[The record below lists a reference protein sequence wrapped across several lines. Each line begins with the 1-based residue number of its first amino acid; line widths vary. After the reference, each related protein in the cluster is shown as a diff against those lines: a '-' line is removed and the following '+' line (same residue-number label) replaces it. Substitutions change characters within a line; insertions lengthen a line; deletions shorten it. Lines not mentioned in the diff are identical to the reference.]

1 MDTDGQERPDEG
13 TDMAP
18 GVSSHDDDALP
29 LGLIPGCLTVDQ
41 AAAKAGV
48 TTKTIRRWLESGA
61 LPSQM
66 VRRGRTRVLQ
76 ISPADL
82 EKAVRSSG
90 KRKVRAS
97 PLPVLLED
105 TKLALQESRLR
116 HESELAEM
124 RTALALEQSMRQAER
139 AKLTTEA
146 EIIRRQAEE
155 QRAEDLRQREE
166 DQKRRA
172 EDLATQK
179 SQAEAVRLALAEVKQ
194 ALYESKSEAHELKAQ
209 LSMLQDQVLRALPA
223 PPESVWQRIGRALG
237 IGRK

>member
-1 MDTDGQERPDEG
+1 MDTEGQERPDEG
-13 TDMAP
+13 TDMP
-18 GVSSHDDDALP
+18 PEVSSHDDDALP
-29 LGLIPGCLTVDQ
+29 LGMIPGCLTVDQ

-76 ISPADL
+76 ISPSDL
-82 EKAVRSSG
+82 EEAVRSSG
-90 KRKVRAS
+90 RRKVRSA

-116 HESELAEM
+116 HEAELAEM

-139 AKLTTEA
+139 EKLTAEA
-146 EIIRRQAEE
+146 EAIRRQAEE
-155 QRAEDLRQREE
+155 QREEDLRQRAE
-166 DQKRRA
+166 DQ
-172 EDLATQK
+172 ATQK

-194 ALYESKSEAHELKAQ
+194 ALYESKTEAHELKAQ
-209 LSMLQDQVLRALPA
+209 VSMLQDQVLKALPA
-223 PPESVWQRIGRALG
+223 PAESVWQRIGRAFG

>member
-116 HESELAEM
+116 HEAELAEM

-139 AKLTTEA
+139 EKLTAEA
-146 EIIRRQAEE
+146 EAIRRQAEE
-155 QRAEDLRQREE
+155 QREEDLRQRAE
-166 DQKRRA
+166 DQ
-172 EDLATQK
+172 ATQK

-194 ALYESKSEAHELKAQ
+194 ALYESKTEAHELKAQ
-209 LSMLQDQVLRALPA
+209 VSMLQDQVLRALPA
-223 PPESVWQRIGRALG
+223 PPESVWQRIGRAFG

>member
-18 GVSSHDDDALP
+18 EVSSHDALP

-116 HESELAEM
+116 HEAELAEM

-139 AKLTTEA
+139 EKLTAEA
-146 EIIRRQAEE
+146 EAIRRQAEE
-155 QRAEDLRQREE
+155 QREEDLRQRAE
-166 DQKRRA
+166 DQ
-172 EDLATQK
+172 ATQK

-194 ALYESKSEAHELKAQ
+194 ALYESKTEAHELKAQ
-209 LSMLQDQVLRALPA
+209 VSMLQDQVLKALPA
-223 PPESVWQRIGRALG
+223 PAESVWQKIGRSLG
-237 IGRK
+237 IGRKQG

>member
-116 HESELAEM
+116 HEAELAEM

-139 AKLTTEA
+139 EKLTAEA
-146 EIIRRQAEE
+146 EAIRRQAEE
-155 QRAEDLRQREE
+155 QREEDLRQRAE
-166 DQKRRA
+166 DQ
-172 EDLATQK
+172 ATQK

-194 ALYESKSEAHELKAQ
+194 ALYESKTEAHELKAQ
-209 LSMLQDQVLRALPA
+209 VSMLQDQVLKALPA
-223 PPESVWQRIGRALG
+223 PAESVWQRIGRAFG

>member
-1 MDTDGQERPDEG
+1 MDTEGQERPDEG

-18 GVSSHDDDALP
+18 EVSSHDDALP
-29 LGLIPGCLTVDQ
+29 LGMIPGCLTVDQ

-116 HESELAEM
+116 HEAELAEM

-139 AKLTTEA
+139 EKLTAEA
-146 EIIRRQAEE
+146 EAIRRQAEE
-155 QRAEDLRQREE
+155 QREEDLRQRAE
-166 DQKRRA
+166 DQ
-172 EDLATQK
+172 ATQK

-194 ALYESKSEAHELKAQ
+194 ALYESKTEAHELKAQ
-209 LSMLQDQVLRALPA
+209 VSMLQDQVLKALPA
-223 PPESVWQRIGRALG
+223 PAESVWQKIGRAFG